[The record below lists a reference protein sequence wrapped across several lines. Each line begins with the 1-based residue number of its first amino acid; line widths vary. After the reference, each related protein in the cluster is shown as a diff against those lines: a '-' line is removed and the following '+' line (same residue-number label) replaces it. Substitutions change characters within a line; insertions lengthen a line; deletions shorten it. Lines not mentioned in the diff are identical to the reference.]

1 MSTTWDWPGSRW
13 WRVDLHAHS
22 PASHDFRPEADRNSP
37 DWSRWLSAAWDAGIQ
52 AVAVTDHNTAS
63 GIAALQQ
70 AARAVAGAPVIF
82 PGVELTACDGT
93 HLLLVLDPEC
103 NQQHVD
109 DFLSKAQIPVDQR
122 GRPDSRS
129 PLSVEQLLEIDCARG
144 IVLGAHVNA
153 SAGLLEHDGQQRINE
168 LRHPGLAGAEVVPD
182 RPLDATWLD
191 GSRAGIA
198 RAIPQLWCSDGHAFV
213 EAGRR
218 FTWVKMTRP
227 DAEGLRL
234 ALLDGSGSLKPVE
247 RGAAGDPNEH
257 AALVIERIEV
267 CQAQYI
273 GRWRDPN
280 PATPFDLRFNPW
292 LNAVIGGRGTGKST
306 LVDLCRVALRRE
318 NELGPGGE
326 TSLRA
331 AFDQR
336 MRVPPNRDE
345 EGLLT
350 PDTRVEVIY
359 RKDGERFVLSW
370 DQQGRTAPIARI
382 DGDRRAPEE
391 GDIRERFPVRIY
403 SQKQLF
409 ELAKNPNALLTVID
423 DTPDVRGAE
432 LERSRREA
440 ETKYLSLCAEARAL
454 KAQAADLPTRRAAL
468 ADVRRKIEILEQGGH
483 ARTLNEYRVRRRQ
496 DGTWAAIQNSATDAM
511 AALDRAAG
519 DLIIADLDESGDA
532 ALDPALGSLKRA
544 HEQTK
549 DIVETL
555 RRAVSGAVDQA
566 RLQLEAVSGGPDA
579 TAWRAAVSASE
590 EQYKSVIDQLAKAG
604 IANPDQYRDLLQRA
618 ATLEQEIQSL
628 DQRRLAAEEYE
639 REAEREL
646 AKYRELRGELTT
658 RRKAFANGSSNE
670 LIQVEVLPYSDRGD
684 AEAFLRDTLAIA
696 RFDDDYTAM
705 VNGIHPPG
713 AATGAWAFEN
723 VDATVAQ
730 LRGVLADPDR
740 QWPAQDRRFEGKLR
754 GLQPERV
761 DRVALYLPEDEAE
774 VSFCDPRGGGWKPL
788 SHGSPGQQTAALL
801 AFVLGYGS
809 EPIILDQPE
818 DDLDNTL
825 IYELLVRRLRE
836 SKQKRQIIVVTH
848 NPNIV
853 VHGDA
858 DFVVSLES
866 RQGQTRVAFA
876 GGLQE
881 RGARDEICRVMEGGR
896 EAFETRYRRIMRSGE
911 PRHG

>member
-22 PASHDFRPEADRNSP
+22 PASHDFRPDADREAA
-37 DWSRWLSAAWDAGIQ
+37 DWSRWLGAARDAGIQ

-63 GIAALQQ
+63 GVEALQR
-70 AARAVAGAPVIF
+70 AAAAMPGAPVIF

-93 HLLLVLDPEC
+93 HLLLVLDPTC
-103 NQQHVD
+103 TQAHVD
-109 DFLSKAQIPVDQR
+109 DFLSKAQIQVDQR
-122 GRPDSRS
+122 GQREARS
-129 PLSVEQLLEIDCARG
+129 PLSVEQILEVGGARD
-144 IVLGAHVNA
+144 IVLGAHVNGP
-153 SAGLLEHDGQQRINE
+153 AGLLGHDGQQRINE
-168 LRHPGLAGAEVVPD
+168 LRHLGLAGVEVDPE
-182 RPLDATWLD
+182 RALDSTWLD
-191 GSRAGIA
+191 GSRAEIA
-198 RAIPQLWCSDGHAFV
+198 RAIPLLWCSDSHAFD

-218 FTWVKMTRP
+218 FTWVKMTLP
-227 DAEGLRL
+227 SAEGLRL
-234 ALLDGSGSLKPVE
+234 ALLDGSASLRPA
-247 RGAAGDPNEH
+247 RTQAPGDPNEH
-257 AALVIERIEV
+257 AAQVIESIRV

-273 GRWRDPN
+273 GRWREPS
-280 PATPFDLRFNPW
+280 PATPFGLSFNPW

-318 NELGPGGE
+318 SELGPGGE

-336 MRVPPNRDE
+336 MRVPPRRDE

-350 PDTRVEVIY
+350 LDTRVEVTY

-370 DQQGRTAPIARI
+370 DQQGRTAPIERI

-409 ELAKNPNALLTVID
+409 ELAKNPSALLTIID

-432 LERSRREA
+432 LERWRREA
-440 ETKYLSLCAEARAL
+440 ETKYLSLCAEARSL
-454 KAQAADLPTRRAAL
+454 RAQAADLPTRRAAL
-468 ADVRRKIEILEQGGH
+468 QDVRRKIELLEQGGH

-496 DGTWAAIQNSATDAM
+496 DGTWVAIQRSATDAM
-511 AALDRAAG
+511 AALSSAAA
-519 DLIIADLDESGDA
+519 DLVIADLDEGGEA
-532 ALDPALGSLKRA
+532 AVDPALASLRRA

-549 DIVETL
+549 NIVEEL
-555 RRAVSGAVDQA
+555 RRAVSDALDQA
-566 RLQLEAVSGGPDA
+566 HLQLGAVSGGLDA
-579 TAWRAAVSASE
+579 TAWRDAVGASE
-590 EQYKSVIDQLAKAG
+590 EQYKSVIDQLAQAG

-628 DQRRLAAEEYE
+628 DQRRLAAEEHE
-639 REAEREL
+639 RGAAREL
-646 AKYRELRGELTT
+646 ASYRELRGELTNRRQAFT
-658 RRKAFANGSSNE
+658 RAASND
-670 LIQVEVLPYSDRGD
+670 LIRVEVLPYTDRGD
-684 AEAFLRDTLAIA
+684 VEGFLRDTLAIA
-696 RFDDDYTAM
+696 RFDDDYAAM
-705 VNGIHPPG
+705 VDGIHSPG
-713 AATGAWAFEN
+713 TAPDAWAFEKL
-723 VDATVAQ
+723 DATVAQ
-730 LRGVLADPDR
+730 LRGILADPDR
-740 QWPAQDRRFEGKLR
+740 QWPAQDRRFESKLR
-754 GLQPERV
+754 GLQPERI
-761 DRVALYLPEDEAE
+761 DRLALYLPEDAAE

-881 RGARDEICRVMEGGR
+881 WGARDEICRVMEGGR

-911 PRHG
+911 ARHG